1 MQEVK
6 IIRTV
11 DITELSEVADQF
23 IIRDLTDGKYYIGDD
38 SAILVE
44 ITTDKSNKWAKI
56 FFYGGN

>member
-23 IIRDLTDGKYYIGDD
+23 IVRDLTDDKYYIGDD